1 MNTFDFTSTPVIG
14 NIMSA
19 TGISDGWIV
28 VCGIMALLAVVF
40 LIAWIRSAAKNR
52 TANKQLAALQQEIVG
67 LQALTTLPPLH
78 EGDWSYDQD
87 DDTGGS
93 LVFASSKELKQR
105 QQATANAVSQDAPQ
119 QSSVAASSLKA
130 DQSTQEA
137 RSTAAGQTATAAA
150 DNAGNVTAQVHE
162 AIFASVTGGHL
173 KNTGAKSASGKKLL
187 SASDVPSLDSKGVS
201 KKRAAKNGSSKDAT
215 GGDASLSS
223 RIPKL

>member
-1 MNTFDFTSTPVIG
+1 MNTFNFASTPVIG

-28 VCGIMALLAVVF
+28 VCCIVALLAIIF
-40 LIAWIRSAAKNR
+40 LIAWIRSAAKGR
-52 TANKQLAALQQEIVG
+52 AARKQLAALQQEIVG
-67 LQALTTLPPLH
+67 LRALTTLPPLH

-93 LVFASSKELKQR
+93 LVFASAKELKQR
-105 QQATANAVSQDAPQ
+105 QQATANAASQNAPQ
-119 QSSVAASSLKA
+119 QSTVAASSLKA
-130 DQSTQEA
+130 DQGVQE
-137 RSTAAGQTATAAA
+137 THNAAAERAATA

-173 KNTGAKSASGKKLL
+173 KNTGAKSASGKKPL
-187 SASDVPSLDSKGVS
+187 SASDVPSLDSKGAS
-201 KKRAAKNGSSKDAT
+201 KKRAAKKGSSKADA